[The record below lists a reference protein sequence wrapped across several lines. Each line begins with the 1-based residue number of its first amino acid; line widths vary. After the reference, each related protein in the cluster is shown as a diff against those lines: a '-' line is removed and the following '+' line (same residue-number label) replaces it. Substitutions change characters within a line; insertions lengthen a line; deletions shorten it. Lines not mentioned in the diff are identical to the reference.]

1 MVAQEEA
8 QEEQGRRRKKKIITC
23 VDGVNEY
30 EEMNGHWERIDEERV
45 SQKKIREIQ
54 EELTDPEEN

>member
-1 MVAQEEA
+1 MVPAFKVQPQHLVIRTHCRRRMVAQEEA

-30 EEMNGHWERIDEERV
+30 EEMNGH
-45 SQKKIREIQ
+45 
-54 EELTDPEEN
+54 